1 MNLSL
6 YVPGDTRLHRLRPD
20 VKLACLLVFGI
31 ALFFA
36 DSLLILAIATLAALI
51 AIWSTGASLAMLRR
65 QLTGIAVI
73 VAIIVVANVWLFDW
87 RQATLVGLRITSLVL
102 LAFAVTLTTR
112 SSEILETLERV
123 LRPLE
128 RIGIADAQK
137 VGLAVSLVLRFV
149 PEVLKQISDLR
160 EARAARGLR
169 VGPLNL
175 IVPLVVRT
183 LRSADAIAEAIDARA
198 YPPDSKRSSETNHE
212 HP

>member
-6 YVPGDTRLHRLRPD
+6 YVPGGTWLHRASADL
-20 VKLACLLVFGI
+20 KLMLLLIFGV

-36 DSLLILAIATLAALI
+36 DTIPVLAAATTAAVATILA
-51 AIWSTGASLAMLRR
+51 TGASIAVLRR
-65 QLTGIAVI
+65 QLTGIGIVLVII
-73 VAIIVVANVWLFDW
+73 VAANLWLFDW
-87 RQATLVGLRITSLVL
+87 RQATIVGLRIASLVL
-102 LAFAVTLTTR
+102 FAFAVTLTTR
-112 SSEILETLERV
+112 SSAILETLERV

-128 RIGIADAQK
+128 RIGVADAQK

-149 PEVLKQISDLR
+149 PEVVKQYHDLR

-169 VGPLNL
+169 VGPLDL

-198 YPPDSKRSSETNHE
+198 YPPPSKRPVETTNE